1 MLTISTCVSENE
13 SKLLNKEEGN
23 FFEYSSVL
31 SRSITYSIRAD
42 NSYKRQQDSLSYTIT
57 VIPDAYPMIT
67 VEQQK
72 DSVLQSR
79 MFFQGVIRDD
89 YGFSRLSF
97 TYTLIHGNDTSV
109 KETKTTNLIF
119 NKALNQQSFYYSLDI
134 NDLIKNAGDEL
145 DYFFEVCDN
154 DGLHGPKCTRSGL
167 LKYKAPTLEETRTN
181 YYKARTKYSLKY
193 SEFCKR
199 CKRSAEKNR

>member
-1 MLTISTCVSENE
+1 
-13 SKLLNKEEGN
+13 
-23 FFEYSSVL
+23 
-31 SRSITYSIRAD
+31 
-42 NSYKRQQDSLSYTIT
+42 
-57 VIPDAYPMIT
+57 
-67 VEQQK
+67 
-72 DSVLQSR
+72 

-167 LKYKAPTLEETRTN
+167 LKYKAPTQEELEQIT
-181 YYKARTKYSLKY
+181 TKQEQNIVSSIQNSAKDAKDLQKKIDELNKKTSRKKY
-193 SEFCKR
+193 TDL
-199 CKRSAEKNR
+199 AG